1 MSPSCNLHSFASLKG
16 VHVLEYWFALMTCH
30 QTVLS
35 NLQAHANL
43 FELHAAAHEIPTPG
57 ILAQSGSAVLCH
69 DGRYRVCDGNMA
81 KSLEYEL
88 LLENLIYIMYV
99 YIYIHYVYI

>member
-1 MSPSCNLHSFASLKG
+1 
-16 VHVLEYWFALMTCH
+16 MTCH

-69 DGRYRVCDGNMA
+69 DERYRVCDGNMA

-99 YIYIHYVYI
+99 YIYIMYIYINIHYVYIYIMYIYIHIMYVYI